1 MKYIVKPENF
11 IFIEPIISI
20 IEKYPDMIFGNIS
33 YTEADIPIEYSL
45 NYFLSEKI
53 KFEISVNIYK
63 KPNITHNIY

>member
-11 IFIEPIISI
+11 IFIEPIIST
-20 IEKYPDMIFGNIS
+20 IEKYPDMVFENIS

-63 KPNITHNIY
+63 KPNITHSIY